1 MKGSSKMVRIMLV
14 DDEEH
19 ALNELEYMLDKESGI
34 EIIGKYTDPEEART
48 DILLKK
54 PDAVFLDIEMP
65 YLNGLDLAKEILNS
79 GEKIDFIFVTAYDEY
94 LSRIQNLNALAY
106 ILKPVSGEQLNEV
119 IKELHKHH
127 K

>member
-1 MKGSSKMVRIMLV
+1 MVRIMLV